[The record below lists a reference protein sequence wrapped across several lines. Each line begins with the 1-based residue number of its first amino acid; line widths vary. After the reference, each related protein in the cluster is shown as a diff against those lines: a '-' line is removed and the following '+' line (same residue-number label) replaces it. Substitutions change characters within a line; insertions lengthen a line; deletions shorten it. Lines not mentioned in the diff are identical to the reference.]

1 MKELNNK
8 EFKKV
13 ILEIYE
19 CLKHDSI
26 TPKFQKIIDDY
37 KKEIKQ

>member
-1 MKELNNK
+1 MNDK

-19 CLKHDSI
+19 CLKQDSI
-26 TPKFQKIIDDY
+26 TPTFQKIVDDY
-37 KKEIKQ
+37 KMEKENGK